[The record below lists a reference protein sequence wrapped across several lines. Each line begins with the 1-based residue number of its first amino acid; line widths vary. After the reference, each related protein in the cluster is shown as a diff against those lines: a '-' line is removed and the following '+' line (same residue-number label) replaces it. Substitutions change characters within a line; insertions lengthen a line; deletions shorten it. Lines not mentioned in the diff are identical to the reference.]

1 MTITFT
7 VGDLLLLDLVSQN
20 DIICIWKPIDSTADE
35 ALWRGPFWQCPQK
48 YLDTQL
54 DKIFGCIPESIVEA
68 DTINIRI
75 IVCSNPER
83 FSRKALNYD
92 LVGISFISYEDYIT
106 NLSQYTERNIF
117 IDEVSDFLEHIS
129 NFSIRGY
136 TESK

>member
-1 MTITFT
+1 MIKIIDNKSTGKT
-7 VGDLLLLDLVSQN
+7 GRLMLLA
-20 DIICIWKPIDSTADE
+20 K
-35 ALWRGPFWQCPQK
+35 
-48 YLDTQL
+48 
-54 DKIFGCIPESIVEA
+54 ES
-68 DTINIRI
+68 NGI

-117 IDEVSDFLEHIS
+117 IDEVSDFLKHIS

>member
-1 MTITFT
+1 MIKIIDNKSTGKTSRLM
-7 VGDLLLLDLVSQN
+7 LLA
-20 DIICIWKPIDSTADE
+20 K
-35 ALWRGPFWQCPQK
+35 
-48 YLDTQL
+48 
-54 DKIFGCIPESIVEA
+54 ES
-68 DTINIRI
+68 NGI